1 MSLILGTAANA
12 VAERRSLH
20 RPRRAVRMSQGIN
33 RPISRRPDAGG
44 VYRFSIG
51 FSTLWKIEGNL
62 MPKRIR
68 LACSEC
74 DTDEG
79 DGISR
84 IPATWTDV
92 TEVQSLAESRKEVA
106 ADDTTRSA
114 LDWYTH
120 LGVCP
125 QCQKAED

>member
-1 MSLILGTAANA
+1 
-12 VAERRSLH
+12 
-20 RPRRAVRMSQGIN
+20 
-33 RPISRRPDAGG
+33 
-44 VYRFSIG
+44 
-51 FSTLWKIEGNL
+51 

-106 ADDTTRSA
+106 ADDTKRSA